1 MWGDRDTHPDNDVD
15 QTLVE
20 GSGKGMTQFLI
31 IPLLL
36 LPLLLCV
43 TSSTILVLMPDSL
56 FATGVILSRLNRTLT
71 ILRVK
76 KEDSGL
82 YTCTACNSRGC
93 DASQAYLITEG
104 QWSHYGKLN
113 HSTTEQETPLI
124 TLQTWCSITECL
136 YFLFSGGVTIT
147 KRWHSL
153 NQSGIHT
160 TMNLLSFTEDV
171 FPINSQSYPKCPI

>member
-1 MWGDRDTHPDNDVD
+1 MD

-104 QWSHYGKLN
+104 Q
-113 HSTTEQETPLI
+113 
-124 TLQTWCSITECL
+124 
-136 YFLFSGGVTIT
+136 
-147 KRWHSL
+147 
-153 NQSGIHT
+153 
-160 TMNLLSFTEDV
+160 
-171 FPINSQSYPKCPI
+171 